1 MDLHDSPAEATFR
14 AEARAFLSAHAHEGK
29 LDYYEEEVSTPELL
43 AAAKRW
49 QRTLYESGWAA
60 LHWPERYGGRG
71 LGPVELIIWNQ
82 ELGRA
87 GVERK
92 VGIPLLRGNHAPA
105 YHPVGCRFRANN
117 RMEGVGRNLKVSV

>member
-87 GVERK
+87 GVGGVAVRARDRYGGAHPHRPWQRRAEAA
-92 VGIPLLRGNHAPA
+92 VPPSHAP
-105 YHPVGCRFRANN
+105 G
-117 RMEGVGRNLKVSV
+117 

>member
-1 MDLHDSPAEATFR
+1 MDLHDSPAEAAFR
-14 AEARAFLSAHAHEGK
+14 AEARAFLHAHPGEGK
-29 LDYYEEEVSTPELL
+29 LDYFAEEVSTAELL

-60 LHWPERYGGRG
+60 LDWPERYGGRG

-87 GVERK
+87 GVGESLFV
-92 VGIPLLRGNHAPA
+92 VGIG
-105 YHPVGCRFRANN
+105 
-117 RMEGVGRNLKVSV
+117 